1 MQYYIKKNILAH
13 IYIIWYISVMK
24 AVYWNKTELWNNHHH
39 YETLIEDVTGFH
51 LKESL
56 CPDTVKYMA
65 KRLSDTKYQ
74 RRFKTLYTIY
84 ENEYNALV
92 EKFNNQAENNGKI
105 EVA

>member
-1 MQYYIKKNILAH
+1 MRT
-13 IYIIWYISVMK
+13 
-24 AVYWNKTELWNNHHH
+24 VYWSNTERWNNYHH
-39 YETLIEDVTGFH
+39 YELLIEDITGFD
-51 LKESL
+51 LKKSL
-56 CPDTVKYMA
+56 CEESVKYMA

>member
-1 MQYYIKKNILAH
+1 MR
-13 IYIIWYISVMK
+13 
-24 AVYWNKTELWNNHHH
+24 AVYWNNTERWNNHHH
-39 YETLIEDVTGFH
+39 YELLIEDITGFD
-51 LKESL
+51 LKKSL
-56 CPDTVKYMA
+56 CEESVKYMA

-105 EVA
+105 EVAQ

>member
-1 MQYYIKKNILAH
+1 M
-13 IYIIWYISVMK
+13 YIIWYIDGMR
-24 AVYWNKTELWNNHHH
+24 AVYWNKTERWFNHHH
-39 YETLIEDVTGFH
+39 YELLIEDITGFD

-56 CPDTVKYMA
+56 CPETVKYMA
-65 KRLSDTKYQ
+65 KRLKDTKYQ

-92 EKFNNQAENNGKI
+92 EKFNHQADNNGKI

>member
-1 MQYYIKKNILAH
+1 
-13 IYIIWYISVMK
+13 MK
-24 AVYWNKTELWNNHHH
+24 AVYWNNTERWNNHHH

-56 CPDTVKYMA
+56 CSETVKYMA
-65 KRLSDTKYQ
+65 KRLSETKYQ

-92 EKFNNQAENNGKI
+92 EKFNNQAVNNEKI

>member
-1 MQYYIKKNILAH
+1 MR
-13 IYIIWYISVMK
+13 
-24 AVYWNKTELWNNHHH
+24 AVYWNNTERWNNHHH
-39 YETLIEDVTGFH
+39 YELLIEDITGFD
-51 LKESL
+51 LKKSL
-56 CPDTVKYMA
+56 CEQSVKYMA

>member
-1 MQYYIKKNILAH
+1 
-13 IYIIWYISVMK
+13 MK
-24 AVYWNKTELWNNHHH
+24 AVYWNNTERWNNHHH

-56 CPDTVKYMA
+56 CSETVKYMA
-65 KRLSDTKYQ
+65 KRLSETKYQ

-92 EKFNNQAENNGKI
+92 EKFNNQAVNNEKI
-105 EVA
+105 EVK

>member
-1 MQYYIKKNILAH
+1 MRT
-13 IYIIWYISVMK
+13 
-24 AVYWNKTELWNNHHH
+24 VYWNNTERWNNHHH
-39 YETLIEDVTGFH
+39 YELLIEDITGFD
-51 LKESL
+51 LKKSL
-56 CPDTVKYMA
+56 CEQSVKYMA

-92 EKFNNQAENNGKI
+92 EKFNNQAESNGKI